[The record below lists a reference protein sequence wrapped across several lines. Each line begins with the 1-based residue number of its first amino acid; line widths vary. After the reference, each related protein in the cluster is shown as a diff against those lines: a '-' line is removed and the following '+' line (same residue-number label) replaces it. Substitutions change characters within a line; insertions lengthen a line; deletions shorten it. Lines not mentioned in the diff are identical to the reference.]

1 MQKRLSDACR
11 ALYQQ
16 NLRHLKSLTKTNAK
30 SATENGL
37 FITDTIASW
46 IKKGFVMGPYDEEP
60 PFEEFRA
67 NPLIEIVQK

>member
-1 MQKRLSDACR
+1 
-11 ALYQQ
+11 
-16 NLRHLKSLTKTNAK
+16 LKSLTKTNAK

-46 IKKGFVMGPYDEEP
+46 IKKGFVMGPYEEP
-60 PFEEFRA
+60 LFEEFRA